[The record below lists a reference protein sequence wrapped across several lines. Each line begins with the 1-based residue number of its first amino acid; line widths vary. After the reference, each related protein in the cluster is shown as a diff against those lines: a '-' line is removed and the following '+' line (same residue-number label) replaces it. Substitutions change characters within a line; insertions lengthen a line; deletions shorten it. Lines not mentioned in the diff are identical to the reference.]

1 MALQALAL
9 RGAPPIESE
18 PEQALPE
25 LPRPRKVIGR
35 KLDQIDRHHPFS
47 LCRLAPVRR
56 YRRTLTT
63 AAEIP
68 TPRFG
73 DTEFRPGQQQTWPRA
88 APPCA
93 RASAL
98 AREGHPLPRDRVGGS
113 RIRGPLR
120 GQVGEVAEGC
130 EP

>member
-9 RGAPPIESE
+9 RGAPPIQSQ

-56 YRRTLTT
+56 YRRTVTT

-73 DTEFRPGQQQTWPRA
+73 NTEFRPGQQQTWPRA
-88 APPCA
+88 APA
-93 RASAL
+93 RAAQPG
-98 AREGHPLPRDRVGGS
+98 ARWRAPPTPPTLEPS
-113 RIRGPLR
+113 TGPGL
-120 GQVGEVAEGC
+120 G
-130 EP
+130 P